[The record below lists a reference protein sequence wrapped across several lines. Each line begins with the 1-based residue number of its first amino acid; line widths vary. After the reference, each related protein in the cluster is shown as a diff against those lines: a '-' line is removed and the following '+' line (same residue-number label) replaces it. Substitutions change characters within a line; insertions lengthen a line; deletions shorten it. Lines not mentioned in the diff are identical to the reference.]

1 MRRLQSCSARVIDAR
16 AYTRI
21 AFTPTEKDRLA
32 EDVDVSRARWLYD
45 PFEERLFRED
55 ASGRHEVPLSPQQ
68 HRLVAFMAER
78 NRRGGDK
85 QVLCGRE
92 ELIQAVW
99 GDEQGHTP
107 QDLAYLVHQL
117 RARLGGGAED
127 PLPIVSER
135 GRGYRLLIETPTTH
149 VSEVP
154 GNARAARPRRLGW
167 LVLGV
172 LAALVVILVG
182 AANLFARPEPIL
194 REGSRGEEVLA
205 LQRDL
210 TAAGY
215 DPVYLDGQ
223 FGPLTARAVRTF
235 QQDSGVVVDGEVGPE
250 TRAAL
255 RRALQARG
263 ATRATP

>member
-1 MRRLQSCSARVIDAR
+1 M
-16 AYTRI
+16 
-21 AFTPTEKDRLA
+21 
-32 EDVDVSRARWLYD
+32 SRARWLYD

-78 NRRGGDK
+78 NRLSGDK
-85 QVLCGRE
+85 QVVCGRE

-117 RARLGGGAED
+117 RARLGGGAEE
-127 PLPIVSER
+127 PLPILSER
-135 GRGYRLLIETPTTH
+135 GRGYRLALDPPASHASTAGGGAGLAQ
-149 VSEVP
+149 VP
-154 GNARAARPRRLGW
+154 AADEAARSTQVPVAAAGAARAGRPRRFGW
-167 LVLGV
+167 LVL
-172 LAALVVILVG
+172 AALTAVVVVLVG

-194 REGSRGEEVLA
+194 REGSRGEDVLA

-210 TAAGY
+210 AAAGY

-223 FGPLTARAVRTF
+223 FGPLTARAVRAF
-235 QQDSGVVVDGEVGPE
+235 QQDNAVVVDGEVGPE

-255 RRALQARG
+255 RRALQ
-263 ATRATP
+263 TRPATPATP

>member
-1 MRRLQSCSARVIDAR
+1 
-16 AYTRI
+16 
-21 AFTPTEKDRLA
+21 
-32 EDVDVSRARWLYD
+32 VSRARWLYD

-78 NRRGGDK
+78 NRLSGDK

-117 RARLGGGAED
+117 RSRLGAGADD

-135 GRGYRLLIETPTTH
+135 GRGYRLLLDAPSAPASTAAAAAGSAQGSVAAGT
-149 VSEVP
+149 
-154 GNARAARPRRLGW
+154 ARAGRPRRFGW
-167 LVLGV
+167 LVL
-172 LAALVVILVG
+172 AALTAVVVVLVG

-194 REGSRGEEVLA
+194 REGSRGEDVLA

-210 TAAGY
+210 AAAGY

-223 FGPLTARAVRTF
+223 FGPLTARAVRAF
-235 QQDSGVVVDGEVGPE
+235 QQDNAVVVDGEVGPE

-255 RRALQARG
+255 RRALQ
-263 ATRATP
+263 TRAATPVTP

>member
-1 MRRLQSCSARVIDAR
+1 M
-16 AYTRI
+16 
-21 AFTPTEKDRLA
+21 
-32 EDVDVSRARWLYD
+32 SRARWLYD

-78 NRRGGDK
+78 NRLSGDK

-117 RARLGGGAED
+117 RSRLGAGADD

-135 GRGYRLLIETPTTH
+135 GRGYRLLLDAPSAPASTADGAARSAQ
-149 VSEVP
+149 VSVAAA
-154 GNARAARPRRLGW
+154 GARVARARRLGW

-172 LAALVVILVG
+172 LTALVVILVG
-182 AANLFARPEPIL
+182 SANLFARPAPIL
-194 REGSRGEEVLA
+194 REGSRGEEVIA

-210 TAAGY
+210 AAAGY

-223 FGPLTARAVRTF
+223 FGPLTARAVRVF
-235 QQDSGVVVDGEVGPE
+235 QQDNGVVVDGEVGPE

-255 RRALQARG
+255 RRALQTHAV
-263 ATRATP
+263 TPATP

>member
-1 MRRLQSCSARVIDAR
+1 M
-16 AYTRI
+16 
-21 AFTPTEKDRLA
+21 
-32 EDVDVSRARWLYD
+32 SRARWLYD

-78 NRRGGDK
+78 NRLSGDK

-117 RARLGGGAED
+117 RSRLGGAADD

-135 GRGYRLLIETPTTH
+135 GRGYRLLLDAPSAPASTAAAAAGSAQGSVAAGT
-149 VSEVP
+149 
-154 GNARAARPRRLGW
+154 ARVGRPRRFGW
-167 LVLGV
+167 LVL
-172 LAALVVILVG
+172 AALTAVVVVLVG

-194 REGSRGEEVLA
+194 REGSRGEDVLA

-210 TAAGY
+210 AAAGY

-223 FGPLTARAVRTF
+223 FGPLTARAVRAF
-235 QQDSGVVVDGEVGPE
+235 QQDNAVVVDGEVGPE

-255 RRALQARG
+255 RRALQ
-263 ATRATP
+263 TRAATPATP